1 MTGFATVI
9 IAYLIGGIP
18 FGLLLVRLK
27 TGADVRQTGSG
38 NIGATNVLRTAGRT
52 LGVLTLLLD
61 AGKGV
66 FAVWFADRM
75 TGGDV
80 FWMSAAALAVLLGHA
95 FPIWLKFRG
104 GKAVASFVGAFAYL
118 APLPMLAVIL
128 LFVAV
133 TWRTRYLS
141 LGSVIA
147 AGLLPLA
154 CWMILHPDWPV
165 LAVSVGAAVL
175 VVYRHLGNLDRIRQ
189 GTESTLHSAVC
200 ACNLFA

>member
-27 TGADVRQTGSG
+27 TGEDVRQTGSG

-189 GTESTLHSAVC
+189 GTERIFTFGKSA
-200 ACNLFA
+200 

>member
-9 IAYLIGGIP
+9 IAYLIGGVP

-80 FWMSAAALAVLLGHA
+80 FWMSAAAMAVLLGHA
-95 FPIWLKFRG
+95 FPLWLKFRG

-154 CWMILHPDWPV
+154 CWMILHLDWPV
-165 LAVSVGAAVL
+165 VAVSVGAAVL

-189 GTESTLHSAVC
+189 GTERIFTFGKSA
-200 ACNLFA
+200 

>member
-189 GTESTLHSAVC
+189 GTERIFTFGKSA
-200 ACNLFA
+200 

>member
-9 IAYLIGGIP
+9 MAYLIGGIP

-27 TGADVRQTGSG
+27 TGADVRQAGSG

-52 LGVLTLLLD
+52 LGVLTLMLD

-80 FWMSAAALAVLLGHA
+80 FWMSGAALAVLAGHA
-95 FPIWLKFRG
+95 FPIWLRFRG

-118 APLPMLAVIL
+118 TPLPLLAVIL

-154 CWMILHPDWPV
+154 CWMILHPEWPV
-165 LAVSVGAAVL
+165 LAASLVAAVL
-175 VVYRHLGNLDRIRQ
+175 VINRHAGNLERIRQ
-189 GTESTLHSAVC
+189 GTERVFTFGKSA
-200 ACNLFA
+200 

>member
-9 IAYLIGGIP
+9 IAYLIGGVP

-80 FWMSAAALAVLLGHA
+80 FWMSAAAMAVLLGHA
-95 FPIWLKFRG
+95 FPLWLKFRG

-189 GTESTLHSAVC
+189 GTERIFTFGKSA
-200 ACNLFA
+200 

>member
-175 VVYRHLGNLDRIRQ
+175 VVYRHLGNLDRIRH
-189 GTESTLHSAVC
+189 GTERIFTFGKSA
-200 ACNLFA
+200 

>member
-9 IAYLIGGIP
+9 MAYLIGGIP
-18 FGLLLVRLK
+18 FGLLLVRLQ
-27 TGADVRQTGSG
+27 TGADVRQAGSG

-80 FWMSAAALAVLLGHA
+80 FWMSGAALAVLAGHA
-95 FPIWLKFRG
+95 FPIWLRFRG

-118 APLPMLAVIL
+118 TPLPLLAVIL

-154 CWMILHPDWPV
+154 CWMILHPEWPV
-165 LAVSVGAAVL
+165 LAASLVAAVL
-175 VVYRHLGNLDRIRQ
+175 VINRHAGNLERIRQ
-189 GTESTLHSAVC
+189 GTERVFTFGKSA
-200 ACNLFA
+200 

>member
-9 IAYLIGGIP
+9 IAYLIGGVP

-80 FWMSAAALAVLLGHA
+80 FWMSAAAMAVLLGHA
-95 FPIWLKFRG
+95 FPLWLKFRG

-165 LAVSVGAAVL
+165 VAVSVGAAVL

-189 GTESTLHSAVC
+189 GTERIFTFGKSA
-200 ACNLFA
+200 